1 MNLRHAVALA
11 LVGWY
16 LILPPALATNPNKPD
31 LTAPLSKWT
40 VHDKMQT
47 ATECERKRRLA
58 VMLAHDPD
66 FKEYGEATARQK
78 RQPWSIEKVREFIDP
93 LKCISSDDPRLRG
106 K

>member
-1 MNLRHAVALA
+1 
-11 LVGWY
+11 
-16 LILPPALATNPNKPD
+16 
-31 LTAPLSKWT
+31 
-40 VHDKMQT
+40 
-47 ATECERKRRLA
+47 
-58 VMLAHDPD
+58 MLAHDPD